1 MMTGGEIL
9 TGGAREKDELHS
21 IITFLYPLTL
31 MSKGEKT
38 TVKQIK
44 FKDLFARGSNNLSN
58 VFYDMLPSMPKGE
71 IDGNIMLALMST

>member
-1 MMTGGEIL
+1 
-9 TGGAREKDELHS
+9 
-21 IITFLYPLTL
+21 

-58 VFYDMLPSMPKGE
+58 VFYDMLPTMPKGE